1 MAAGVVQWMNIDLAD
16 GVTFSNHPDETSD
29 GGWLQ
34 VLHSFPQP
42 IFVTAGEHLD
52 LMVGHDRN
60 SLIMMPPHDPAG
72 RRMNKAGLR
81 ASGRRT
87 A

>member
-1 MAAGVVQWMNIDLAD
+1 MNVDLAD
-16 GVTFSNHPDETSD
+16 DVTFSNHPDETSD

-60 SLIMMPPHDPAG
+60 SLIVVPPPDLADRRINTASIRAG
-72 RRMNKAGLR
+72 
-81 ASGRRT
+81 GRRT
-87 A
+87 G

>member
-1 MAAGVVQWMNIDLAD
+1 MNIDPAD

-29 GGWLQ
+29 GGWLY

>member
-1 MAAGVVQWMNIDLAD
+1 
-16 GVTFSNHPDETSD
+16 
-29 GGWLQ
+29 